1 MRQIFPLYLGI
12 LLISTGSL
20 VSCRQAPTPTI
31 QASAKPV
38 TVTVTLPPQAYFVQ
52 RIGGDRVQVNTL
64 IEAGI
69 DPHTYEPKP
78 EQLRQMANSQL
89 YLAIGGGMEQGWLS
103 RFTGTNPQLQ
113 VTDTSQG
120 ITKIPQV
127 FAEHNHNHSDDHGD
141 KHGEKSPGQENE
153 SGLDPHIW
161 LSPRLVKQQ
170 AQTIY
175 QALIKQ
181 DPQNQATYQANL
193 QQFLTELDQLDQQ
206 IRQQLKPVKNR
217 AFMMFHP
224 EWGYF
229 AKDYGLKMLAIQAEG
244 QEPSAKQLADIIK
257 QAKQNQV
264 KVIFTQ
270 PEFNPQTAEVIAKQL
285 GIKVIPI
292 SALSGDWKNNLQQV
306 TQILAEN
313 L

>member
-31 QASAKPV
+31 QASAKPL

-52 RIGGDRVQVNTL
+52 RIGGDLVQVNTL

-89 YLAIGGGMEQGWLS
+89 YLAIGGGIEQGWLS
-103 RFTGTNPQLQ
+103 RFTGANPRLQ

-120 ITKIPQV
+120 ITKIPQI
-127 FAEHNHNHSDDHGD
+127 FAGHDHDHGHD
-141 KHGEKSPGQENE
+141 HGEKSAGHDHE

-175 QALIKQ
+175 QALVQQ

-193 QQFLTELDQLDQQ
+193 QQFLAELDQLDQQ

-217 AFMMFHP
+217 AFMIFHP

-244 QEPSAKQLADIIK
+244 QEPSAGQLADIIK

-306 TQILAEN
+306 TKILAEN

>member
-31 QASAKPV
+31 QASAKPL

-52 RIGGDRVQVNTL
+52 RIGGDLVRVNTL
-64 IEAGI
+64 IETGI

-103 RFTGTNPQLQ
+103 RFTGANPRLQ

-120 ITKIPQV
+120 ITKIPQI
-127 FAEHNHNHSDDHGD
+127 FAGHDHDHGHD
-141 KHGEKSPGQENE
+141 HGEKSAGHDHE

-175 QALIKQ
+175 QALVQQ

-193 QQFLTELDQLDQQ
+193 QQFLAELDQLDQQ

-217 AFMMFHP
+217 AFMIFHP

-244 QEPSAKQLADIIK
+244 QEPSAGQLADIIK

>member
-1 MRQIFPLYLGI
+1 MRQIFPLYLG
-12 LLISTGSL
+12 LLVISTGSL
-20 VSCRQAPTPTI
+20 MSCRQAPTPTT
-31 QASAKPV
+31 QAVAKPV

-127 FAEHNHNHSDDHGD
+127 FAGHDHDHGHD
-141 KHGEKSPGQENE
+141 QGEKSPGHENE
-153 SGLDPHIW
+153 AGLDPHIW

-175 QALIKQ
+175 QALVKQ
-181 DPQNQATYQANL
+181 DPQHQAEYQANL
-193 QQFLTELDQLDQQ
+193 QQFLGELEQLDQQ

-244 QEPSAKQLADIIK
+244 QEPSAGQLADIIK

-270 PEFNPQTAEVIAKQL
+270 PEFSPQTAEVIAKQL

-306 TQILAEN
+306 TQILADN

>member
-1 MRQIFPLYLGI
+1 MRQIFPLYLG
-12 LLISTGSL
+12 LLVISTGSL
-20 VSCRQAPTPTI
+20 IGCRQAPTPTT
-31 QASAKPV
+31 QAVAKPV

-89 YLAIGGGMEQGWLS
+89 YLAIGDGMEQGWLS

-120 ITKIPQV
+120 IIKIPQV
-127 FAEHNHNHSDDHGD
+127 FAGHDHG
-141 KHGEKSPGQENE
+141 HAHGHEQGEKSPGHENE
-153 SGLDPHIW
+153 AGLDPHIW

-175 QALIKQ
+175 QALVKQ
-181 DPQNQATYQANL
+181 DPQHQAEYQANL
-193 QQFLTELDQLDQQ
+193 QQFLGELEQLDQQ

-244 QEPSAKQLADIIK
+244 QEPSAGQLADIIN

-270 PEFNPQTAEVIAKQL
+270 PEFSPQTAEVIAKQL

-306 TQILAEN
+306 TQILADN